1 MLTATLSTTYETSK
15 SWSHS
20 VEVGVSV
27 GVEVEVTSPGKALLG
42 GASATYGFE
51 ASFGYSHGWGSGE
64 SISHEVSHAANINVP
79 PRSKIKVKIVGRQTI
94 EDVPYTAKYRI
105 KYDDGSTRIVHDE
118 GVMNQAFR
126 ATTNLVTSASESLHS
141 LGVIICP
148 TK

>member
-1 MLTATLSTTYETSK
+1 MSTSLSTTYQSSK

-20 VEVGVSV
+20 VELGVKV

-105 KYDDGSTRIVHDE
+105 KYDDGSTRIVDDE
-118 GVMNQAFR
+118 GVMKQAFR
-126 ATTNLVTSASESLHS
+126 ASTNLVISASESLDS
-141 LGVIICP
+141 AGIIICP
-148 TK
+148 N